1 MISTATLLILPGT
14 TASLDLIAV
23 TDTMSVMQIWVL
35 LLGKGAPAALDRRP
49 SIVSRTV
56 AGNVSWLT
64 TVVTQADTGSLATRA
79 VAL

>member
-56 AGNVSWLT
+56 AGKLT